1 MYLEDAAPHV
11 LHNSGKTLRVD
22 VLLQGTAVPG
32 KEGDEGIKP
41 LLNGAVP

>member
-11 LHNSGKTLRVD
+11 LHNSRKTLRID
-22 VLLQGTAVPG
+22 VLLQGTAVSS
-32 KEGDEGIKP
+32 KEGDERIKP